1 MQKINHDFLF
11 GLINCKLRL
20 CIMTILRGK
29 PNDLLVVMGILCST
43 WTIVNAGTS
52 GRDVLCPM
60 GRVEYESVSSA
71 NLMVARPLS
80 AKIVHDE
87 CNELLFVYG

>member
-1 MQKINHDFLF
+1 MQKINHDLLF

-60 GRVEYESVSSA
+60 GRVEYEQ
-71 NLMVARPLS
+71 R
-80 AKIVHDE
+80 
-87 CNELLFVYG
+87 FVCESYGGQATVCKNCS